1 MRRCLRMRRLWSY
14 GKCSSSCEADPT
26 KGRHKCKPP
35 RFNAHPTIGACSSCL
50 QDTADLWK
58 GEYTEEEFQH
68 GHAKLGHVK
77 YAKNNLCGGSPC
89 EDACGCGVCGS
100 IAGRCDATCYLSNLS
115 RDRRQRRA
123 TVVDPDGLPTPSSAT
138 DTISILAIPPHL
150 TQTPR
155 CADRPEPTRL
165 HTTRTR
171 IAVPLSALNHCRYL
185 RNVAGGR
192 RLATHLRE
200 GGACLRSRVVR
211 KWSFLVK
218 FPDASRVWRAS

>member
-1 MRRCLRMRRLWSY
+1 MLGNLWPGTWRLWRCTMRRCLRMRRLWSY
-14 GKCSSSCEADPT
+14 GKYSSSCEADPT

-100 IAGRCDATCYLSNLS
+100 IAGRCDATCYLSNLFPHTRFRCTLDYELRLPIKPIFALPPGAGPVPKKRGAGFS
-115 RDRRQRRA
+115 NA
-123 TVVDPDGLPTPSSAT
+123 GPLLPDGK
-138 DTISILAIPPHL
+138 HM
-150 TQTPR
+150 
-155 CADRPEPTRL
+155 CM
-165 HTTRTR
+165 
-171 IAVPLSALNHCRYL
+171 L
-185 RNVAGGR
+185 RR
-192 RLATHLRE
+192 RL
-200 GGACLRSRVVR
+200 
-211 KWSFLVK
+211 
-218 FPDASRVWRAS
+218 